1 MILRRRFSDVVSR
14 QLDFFAEDEVD
25 GLLDEV
31 RKRKAVYD
39 RADRSE
45 SEEAYGDY
53 MDSVDA
59 VRDALE
65 EMRDRFARTL
75 GDDALDEY
83 EEAFD
88 RAARKRWRWLG

>member
-65 EMRDRFARTL
+65 EMRDRFAKTL

>member
-1 MILRRRFSDVVSR
+1 VILRKRFSDVVSR

-31 RKRKAVYD
+31 RKRKAAYD
-39 RADRSE
+39 RADRGE

-65 EMRDRFARTL
+65 EMRDRFAKTL
-75 GDDALDEY
+75 GEDALDEY
-83 EEAFD
+83 EETFD